1 MWTEPERV
9 SPGSWISSVYP
20 QYVYQPDRPDATTVV
35 DLGNPEALRYLKQF
49 VSAAVEKYKLSVWR
63 VDFNTNPAVV
73 WARTGDAHTGPTNK
87 TAPEFRRGMNEAG
100 YVRGLYELWVR
111 GILSFLGCLAASIY
125 PPAFAIQYV
134 SSQCCV
140 SARRAT
146 VYTLCLMYHDLLL
159 LPFGVLT
166 MKLCACRILCGTVIL
181 A

>member
-35 DLGNPEALRYLKQF
+35 DLGNPEALLYLKQF

-63 VDFNTNPAVV
+63 VDFNTNPAIV

-100 YVRGLYELWVR
+100 YVRGLYDLWVR
-111 GILSFLGCLAASIY
+111 GILSFLWLHPSTHQHLQFIEAASTYRHSAVCLPDELLSIL
-125 PPAFAIQYV
+125 
-134 SSQCCV
+134 CV
-140 SARRAT
+140 SCIMICSCFHS
-146 VYTLCLMYHDLLL
+146 VC
-159 LPFGVLT
+159 
-166 MKLCACRILCGTVIL
+166 
-181 A
+181 